1 MLCPKGINKADGHQ
15 FYGRRGGELRLPR
28 EIMYLGPK
36 THLSPNDKW
45 ARRRYLLR
53 YNVLQVLRETRV
65 QTRFCYRRREDFE
78 DAFALLYQRYYG
90 AGLIPEN
97 SARLY
102 LTPYQA
108 LPKSR
113 ICVARSRET
122 GEIMSTATLVLDSE
136 LGLPSD
142 FIYKEEIDIL
152 RREGR
157 RLAEFTCLAAK
168 NNYSPF
174 HHHNGLFYV
183 FRLLY
188 RYAVSMGVTDIV
200 ISINRKHSFFYEK
213 ILLFRP
219 LGPEKVYHKLQNA
232 PAVLE
237 HLDLTTAK
245 ERFRKAYEDFEEGQ
259 AFYSFFA
266 ERGQLN
272 DLFELIKPVNMSA
285 SIFQEFYIYRTNLW
299 ETMELPFKKFFGR
312 YFFGSEF
319 DQRFSPAMVSNF

>member
-1 MLCPKGINKADGHQ
+1 
-15 FYGRRGGELRLPR
+15 
-28 EIMYLGPK
+28 MYLGPK
-36 THLSPNDKW
+36 THLSPDDSW

-53 YNVLQVLRETRV
+53 YNVLQVLNETRV
-65 QTRFCYRRREDFE
+65 QTRFCYRRKEDFE
-78 DAFALLYQRYYG
+78 DAFALLYERYHG
-90 AGLIPEN
+90 AGLIPE
-97 SARLY
+97 SPSRLY

-113 ICVARSRET
+113 ICIARNKET
-122 GEIMSTATLVLDSE
+122 GEIMSTATLVIDSE

-219 LGPEKVYHKLQNA
+219 LGAEKVYHKLQNA
-232 PAVLE
+232 PAILE

-245 ERFRKAYEDFEEGQ
+245 ERFKRAYEEFEEGL
-259 AFYSFFA
+259 AFYNFFA
-266 ERGQLN
+266 ERGQLT
-272 DLFELIKPVNMSA
+272 DLLELIKPVNMSA
-285 SIFQEFYIYRTNLW
+285 SIFQEFYVSRTRVW
-299 ETMELPFKKFFGR
+299 ESMEPPFKKFFGR
-312 YFFGSEF
+312 YFFGTELDRPLPSVL
-319 DQRFSPAMVSNF
+319 VSNL